1 MADIRPNRL
10 SREEIAR
17 NFSEL
22 HPPLSRSE
30 ALIEADRCYFCFDAP
45 CTTACPTG
53 IDIPGFIQK
62 IRSGNLRG
70 SAHTILSENIM
81 GGMCARVCPTE
92 VLCEEACV
100 RNSHEEK
107 PVEIGLLQRY
117 ATDPILDEDAQL
129 FSRAEASGHRV
140 AVVGGGPAGLSC
152 AHRLAM
158 LGHEVTLFD
167 RDKKLGGLNE
177 YGIAAY
183 KTVNDFAQRE
193 VNYILSIG
201 GIEVRNGV
209 TLGEDV
215 TITQLRDEYD
225 SVFLGVGLGG
235 VNVLGVEGEDLPGV
249 ENAVEYIAELRQASD
264 KGELPVGRRVVVIG
278 GGMTA
283 IDVAVQTKRLGAEQ
297 VDIVYRRNIDQMG
310 ASDFEKNLAKTSGV
324 TIHPLARPLK
334 ILGPGHATGVLFE
347 RTAWAEDG
355 SLSDTGET
363 FTLDA
368 DVVFKAIGQQL
379 RDGVLEDGSLS
390 MRAGKIVVDEAQ
402 ATSLAGVWAGGDC
415 VVGGDDL
422 TVTAVQHGKV
432 AAIAIDRFLRS
443 RGQSYG

>member
-1 MADIRPNRL
+1 MPDIRSNRL
-10 SREEIAR
+10 SPEEIAR
-17 NFSEL
+17 NFSDL
-22 HPPLSRSE
+22 HPPLSRPE
-30 ALIEADRCYFCFDAP
+30 ALIEAGRCYFCFDAP

-62 IRSGNLRG
+62 IRSDNLRG
-70 SAHTILSENIM
+70 SARTILMENIM

-92 VLCEEACV
+92 VLCEQACV
-100 RNSHEEK
+100 RNTHEHK

-117 ATDPILDEDAQL
+117 ATDPVFEEDLRL
-129 FSRAEASGHRV
+129 FARAAASGRRV

-158 LGHEVTLFD
+158 LGHAVTVFD
-167 RDKKLGGLNE
+167 RGQKLGGLNE

-193 VNYILSIG
+193 VDYILSIG
-201 GIEVRNGV
+201 GIAVKYGV
-209 TLGEDV
+209 SLGEDITV
-215 TITQLRDEYD
+215 TQLRDGYD
-225 SVFLGVGLGG
+225 AVFLGVGLGG
-235 VNVLGVEGEDLPGV
+235 VNVLGIEGEELPGV
-249 ENAVEYIAELRQASD
+249 ENAVEYIADLRQASN
-264 KGELPVGRRVVVIG
+264 KGDLPVGRRVVVIG

-283 IDVAVQTKRLGAEQ
+283 IDVAVQSRRLGAER
-297 VDIVYRRNIDQMG
+297 VDIVYRRGIENMG
-310 ASDFEKNLAKTSGV
+310 ASDYEKNLAKTSGV
-324 TIHPLARPLK
+324 TIHALARPLK
-334 ILGPGHATGVLFE
+334 ILGPSHASGVLFE
-347 RTAWAEDG
+347 RTVLGEDG
-355 SLSDTGET
+355 TVSDTGET

-379 RDGVLEDGSLS
+379 GDRVLEDGSVR
-390 MRAGKIVVDEAQ
+390 MRRGKIVVDEQQ

-432 AAIAIDRFLRS
+432 AAIAIDHYLRN
-443 RGQSYG
+443 REEGYG

>member
-1 MADIRPNRL
+1 MPDIRPNRL

-53 IDIPGFIQK
+53 IDIPLFIQK

-70 SAHTILSENIM
+70 SAHTILAENIM

-100 RNSHEEK
+100 RNTHEEK

-117 ATDPILDEDAQL
+117 ATDPVLDEDIPL
-129 FSRAEASGHRV
+129 FTRAEASGYRV

-158 LGHEVTLFD
+158 LGHEVALFD
-167 RDKKLGGLNE
+167 RDTKLGGLNE

-183 KTVNDFAQRE
+183 KTVDDFAQRE
-193 VNYILSIG
+193 IRYILSIG
-201 GIEVRNGV
+201 GIDVNTGV
-209 TLGEDV
+209 SQGKDITV
-215 TITQLRDEYD
+215 TRLRDEYD
-225 SVFLGVGLGG
+225 AVFLGVGLAG
-235 VNVLGVEGEDLPGV
+235 VNRLGIEGEELPGV
-249 ENAVEYIAELRQASD
+249 ESAVEYIAELRQSSD

-283 IDVAVQTKRLGAEQ
+283 IDVAVQSRRLGAER
-297 VDIVYRRNIDQMG
+297 VDIVYRRGIDQMG
-310 ASDFEKNLAKTSGV
+310 ASDFERNLAKTSGV
-324 TIHPLARPLK
+324 TIRTFARPLQV
-334 ILGPGHATGVLFE
+334 LGDGHVSGVLFE
-347 RTAWAEDG
+347 RTARDEYG
-355 SLSDTGET
+355 SLADTGET

-368 DVVFKAIGQQL
+368 DVVFKAIGQRL
-379 RDGVLEDGSLS
+379 RDSVLEDSS
-390 MRAGKIVVDEAQ
+390 IRMQSGKIVVDAEQ

-432 AAIAIDRFLRS
+432 AAIAIDRHLRT
-443 RGQSYG
+443 REQSYG

>member
-1 MADIRPNRL
+1 
-10 SREEIAR
+10 
-17 NFSEL
+17 
-22 HPPLSRSE
+22 
-30 ALIEADRCYFCFDAP
+30 
-45 CTTACPTG
+45 
-53 IDIPGFIQK
+53 
-62 IRSGNLRG
+62 
-70 SAHTILSENIM
+70 M

-201 GIEVRNGV
+201 GIDVRNGV

-283 IDVAVQTKRLGAEQ
+283 IDVAVQTKRL
-297 VDIVYRRNIDQMG
+297 
-310 ASDFEKNLAKTSGV
+310 

>member
-1 MADIRPNRL
+1 
-10 SREEIAR
+10 
-17 NFSEL
+17 
-22 HPPLSRSE
+22 
-30 ALIEADRCYFCFDAP
+30 
-45 CTTACPTG
+45 
-53 IDIPGFIQK
+53 
-62 IRSGNLRG
+62 
-70 SAHTILSENIM
+70 
-81 GGMCARVCPTE
+81 
-92 VLCEEACV
+92 
-100 RNSHEEK
+100 
-107 PVEIGLLQRY
+107 
-117 ATDPILDEDAQL
+117 
-129 FSRAEASGHRV
+129 
-140 AVVGGGPAGLSC
+140 
-152 AHRLAM
+152 M

-201 GIEVRNGV
+201 GIDVRNGV

-355 SLSDTGET
+355 SLSDTGER
-363 FTLDA
+363 
-368 DVVFKAIGQQL
+368 G
-379 RDGVLEDGSLS
+379 R
-390 MRAGKIVVDEAQ
+390 
-402 ATSLAGVWAGGDC
+402 LALGYW
-415 VVGGDDL
+415 
-422 TVTAVQHGKV
+422 
-432 AAIAIDRFLRS
+432 
-443 RGQSYG
+443 

>member
-297 VDIVYRRNIDQMG
+297 VDIVYRRTIDQMG

-379 RDGVLEDGSLS
+379 RDGVLEDGSLR

-402 ATSLAGVWAGGDC
+402 STSLAGVWAGGDC